1 MNDLFKIY
9 YILDLG
15 NDLYTKYMDKPLK
28 DVNSTKSNV
37 NAFIQPENDT
47 RKVVLSNR
55 EKLLKTMKIQDN
67 IRQLSQEDI
76 NKILKKTMLNVNN
89 VIHNI
94 QLEQSAYSF
103 SDRQMTTRNNA
114 INNIKSK
121 QFLDAYYEIIDFIED
136 YGDKHNGIVYEKE
149 RQEIV
154 SLMQMLEKSM
164 KEQTISKEDFL
175 NSWYN

>member
-1 MNDLFKIY
+1 MI
-9 YILDLG
+9 
-15 NDLYTKYMDKPLK
+15 
-28 DVNSTKSNV
+28 
-37 NAFIQPENDT
+37 
-47 RKVVLSNR
+47 
-55 EKLLKTMKIQDN
+55 
-67 IRQLSQEDI
+67 
-76 NKILKKTMLNVNN
+76 
-89 VIHNI
+89 
-94 QLEQSAYSF
+94 
-103 SDRQMTTRNNA
+103 TRNNA